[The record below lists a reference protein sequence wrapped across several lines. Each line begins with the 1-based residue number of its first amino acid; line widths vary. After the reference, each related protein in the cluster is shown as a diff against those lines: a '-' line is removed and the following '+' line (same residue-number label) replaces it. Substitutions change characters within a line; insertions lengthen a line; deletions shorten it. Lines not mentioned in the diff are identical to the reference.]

1 MSITVLEPVSP
12 DAPSV
17 MLHEAVWIEE
27 SLVPAPGP
35 TGKRFPPVLRTLP
48 ATPRRHC
55 AGDAPTTPVA
65 PSDPVAHEGP
75 DLPGAPATRSARWS
89 ADEPDTDQYIV
100 PAEVQPVIE
109 RIFPKAD
116 SMDNLE
122 ESVGTIVHAVAPALL
137 EVLAGARPARQLAG
151 ALSPECMGK
160 LERHLLVGRN
170 LQPDPA
176 SCCYSNPRVLRIR
189 ISQILPRVFEAA
201 AIMLDIKKVR
211 ATALRIELWH
221 GRWQVTAMEIG

>member
-1 MSITVLEPVSP
+1 MSITIIEPETANTP
-12 DAPSV
+12 AL
-17 MLHEAVWIEE
+17 MFHEDIWIEE
-27 SLVPAPGP
+27 NLVPAPRP
-35 TGKRFPPVLRTLP
+35 CGKRFPTDSYPLPTPGRRRGLASVPPKSAEPTRTAPPVTRT
-48 ATPRRHC
+48 
-55 AGDAPTTPVA
+55 
-65 PSDPVAHEGP
+65 
-75 DLPGAPATRSARWS
+75 ARWQ
-89 ADEPDTDQYIV
+89 AEEPDMDQYEV
-100 PAEVQPVIE
+100 PAAVLPVIE
-109 RIFPKAD
+109 KIFPKAD
-116 SMDNLE
+116 SMENLE

-151 ALSPECMGK
+151 ALNPECMVK
-160 LERHLLVGRN
+160 LERHLLVSKN

-201 AIMLDIKKVR
+201 VILLDISKVR